1 MKFHGF
7 LEELLGSKAKISI
20 LRTLTRFPAKSFT
33 GRELARLVN
42 ISASRTLEI
51 LRLFKEY
58 GLVNQSRL
66 GKTLQWNLNSQA
78 LLVKEIS
85 PILSMEIRVFEHLKT
100 TLKKALNSDEG
111 VLAVAL
117 FGSIVRGEERPNS
130 DVDVFI
136 LVKEEKDKP
145 RIAQRVRDL
154 NLKTLSI
161 YGNVISEII
170 YSQKEYHQKRKNK
183 FVQQIER
190 EGDFVFRSG
199 R

>member
-1 MKFHGF
+1 MKFHDF
-7 LEELLGSKAKISI
+7 LEELLGSRAKISI

-33 GRELARLVN
+33 GRELARLVD

-51 LRLFKEY
+51 LRLLKEY
-58 GLVNQSRL
+58 GLVNQSQI
-66 GKTLQWNLNSQA
+66 GKTLQWNLNSQG

-85 PILSMEIRVFEHLKT
+85 QTLSMEMRVFEHLKI

-111 VLAVAL
+111 VLAVAI

-136 LVKEEKDKP
+136 LVKEEKDKS
-145 RIAQRVRDL
+145 RIAKRIRDL

-170 YSQKEYHQKRKNK
+170 YSQKEYQRKRKNR

-190 EGDFVFRSG
+190 EGDFIFRSS